1 MKTKQGFPYN
11 MRMETDGTLAGKT
24 VLVTG
29 GAKRVGAA
37 ICRRLH
43 ASGASLMIHHRASLA
58 EARTLQQELNNRRAD
73 SVALIQA
80 DLLNGASLPDL
91 VKTTIKQFGR

>member
-1 MKTKQGFPYN
+1 MKTNQGFPYICA
-11 MRMETDGTLAGKT
+11 METAGTLTGKT

-43 ASGASLMIHHRASLA
+43 AAGASLMIHHRASIA
-58 EARTLQQELNNRRAD
+58 EAR
-73 SVALIQA
+73 ALA
-80 DLLNGASLPDL
+80 ARN
-91 VKTTIKQFGR
+91 